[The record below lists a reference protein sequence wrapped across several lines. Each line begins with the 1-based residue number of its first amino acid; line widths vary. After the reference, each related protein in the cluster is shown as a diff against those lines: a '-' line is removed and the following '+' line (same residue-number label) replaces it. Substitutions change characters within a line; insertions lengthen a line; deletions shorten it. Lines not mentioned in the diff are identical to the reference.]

1 MYILSKD
8 SIRVRS
14 KNKSK
19 RKRNK
24 KVNSRKRVEESFYK
38 DINLKVTTRH
48 SEGQPYTIKQATPRE
63 PKKLKY

>member
-24 KVNSRKRVEESFYK
+24 KVISRKRVEESFYK
-38 DINLKVTTRH
+38 DIDLNSNNTN
-48 SEGQPYTIKQATPRE
+48 
-63 PKKLKY
+63 

>member
-38 DINLKVTTRH
+38 DIDLNSNNTN
-48 SEGQPYTIKQATPRE
+48 
-63 PKKLKY
+63 

>member
-14 KNKSK
+14 KNKSE

-38 DINLKVTTRH
+38 GIDLNSNNTN
-48 SEGQPYTIKQATPRE
+48 
-63 PKKLKY
+63 